1 MTLAATLTI
10 SALATV
16 LNLWLASR
24 LVLARVKD
32 NILIGDGGQQWMAA
46 RMRAHANF
54 VEYTPFA
61 LILMGLIEFSGGSRT
76 LLWVL
81 GGVFLLARVLHAI
94 GMDRTTS
101 SVPRAGGAIATWAV
115 LAILAGWGLLIAGGL
130 V

>member
-1 MTLAATLTI
+1 M
-10 SALATV
+10 
-16 LNLWLASR
+16 R
-24 LVLARVKD
+24 ARVKD
-32 NILIGDGGQQWMAA
+32 IILIGDGGQQWMAA

-76 LLWVL
+76 LLWML
-81 GGVFLLARVLHAI
+81 GGIFLLARVLHAI

-101 SVPRAGGAIATWAV
+101 SFPHAGGAIGTWAV
-115 LAILAGWGLLIAGGL
+115 LAVLAGWGLLIAGGL

>member
-24 LVLARVKD
+24 LVVGRVKG
-32 NILIGDGGQQWMAA
+32 NILIGDGGQQRMAA

-81 GGVFLLARVLHAI
+81 GGIFLLARVLHAI

-101 SVPRAGGAIATWAV
+101 SFQRAGGTLGTFAV
-115 LAILAGWGLLIAGGL
+115 LAILAGWGLLIAGRL
-130 V
+130 A